1 MSATFILKENF
12 LELVKDYL
20 LVILRFRHSTDVDT
34 EHSNKIFKIFDDI
47 LLKVVFLSL
56 LILFRMMGG
65 GQKGPL
71 TFFPL

>member
-12 LELVKDYL
+12 LELVKDL
-20 LVILRFRHSTDVDT
+20 FTSDIKVQHSTDVDT